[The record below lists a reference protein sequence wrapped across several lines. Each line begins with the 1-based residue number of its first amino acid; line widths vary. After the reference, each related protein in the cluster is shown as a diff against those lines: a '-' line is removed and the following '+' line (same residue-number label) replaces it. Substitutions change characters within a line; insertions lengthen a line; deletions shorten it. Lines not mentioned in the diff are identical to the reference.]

1 LGRFK
6 SAFYEATQLQSF
18 LAFPVFLGLL
28 SVAPEAVRVLYTDKW
43 IASVPVIQVLMVT
56 GITRSASFF
65 YSSVFRASGKPSWR
79 FGIYTLTAV
88 LNVVGFLIVV
98 RMGIV
103 AVAIS
108 YAVVSYA
115 LMPLFFYLIQKLV
128 PITLKDHLS
137 QYAPAFASS
146 VFMVAVV
153 FIIKQ
158 FLGENIAVLIRLI
171 ILVLAGGGTYI
182 LGIRIIRP
190 EIIGKI
196 LVLVKMALPYSWRAK
211 IERGN

>member
-1 LGRFK
+1 
-6 SAFYEATQLQSF
+6 
-18 LAFPVFLGLL
+18 
-28 SVAPEAVRVLYTDKW
+28 
-43 IASVPVIQVLMVT
+43 
-56 GITRSASFF
+56 
-65 YSSVFRASGKPSWR
+65 
-79 FGIYTLTAV
+79 
-88 LNVVGFLIVV
+88 
-98 RMGIV
+98 MGIV
-103 AVAIS
+103 AIAIS

-137 QYAPAFASS
+137 QYAPAFVSS
-146 VFMVAVV
+146 AFMVGVV